1 MVYWLAIIGMIC
13 WGIAPIFAK
22 MSLGNARLLL
32 SCWWW
37 VEMDVTAL
45 FITAFLVGLSG
56 AMMPGPLLTVT
67 IAESARHGFK
77 AGPLIVLGHA
87 ILELALIIS
96 LLAGLSLYLQ
106 KPAVTTVISIVGGAF
121 LLFMGFN
128 MIRDVLQGRVSLESN
143 ENNAGKAITMHPVMA
158 GILVSVSNPFWS
170 VWWATIGLT
179 YLTIAFKNGVM
190 GITSFFSGHIM
201 ADLLWY
207 SLIAAAIAGGRR
219 FLKQQVYQTIIML
232 CGLFLMGLGG
242 YFIYGVI

>member
-1 MVYWLAIIGMIC
+1 
-13 WGIAPIFAK
+13 
-22 MSLGNARLLL
+22 
-32 SCWWW
+32 
-37 VEMDVTAL
+37 MDITAL

-67 IAESARHGFK
+67 IAESARRGFK
-77 AGPLIVLGHA
+77 AGPFIVLGHA
-87 ILELALIIS
+87 ILELALIIA

-106 KPAVTTVISIVGGAF
+106 KPVVTMVISVVGGAF

-128 MIRDVLQGRVSLESN
+128 MIKDVLQGRVSLESN
-143 ENNAGKAITMHPVMA
+143 ENNTGKGINMHPIMA

-179 YLTIAFKNGVM
+179 YLTLALKSGAM

-207 SLIAAAIAGGRR
+207 SLIAAAIAGGRH
-219 FLKQQVYQTIIML
+219 FLKQQVYQAIIML
-232 CGLFLMGLGG
+232 CGLFLIGLGG
-242 YFIYGVI
+242 YFIYGVII

>member
-1 MVYWLAIIGMIC
+1 
-13 WGIAPIFAK
+13 
-22 MSLGNARLLL
+22 
-32 SCWWW
+32 
-37 VEMDVTAL
+37 MDITAL

-67 IAESARHGFK
+67 IAESAQRGFK

-87 ILELALIIS
+87 ILELALIIA

-106 KPAVTTVISIVGGAF
+106 KPVVTTVISVIGGAF

-128 MIRDVLQGRVSLESN
+128 MIKDVLQGRVALENS
-143 ENNAGKAITMHPVMA
+143 ENDAGKGINMHPVMA

-179 YLTIAFKNGVM
+179 YLTMALKSGAV

-232 CGLFLMGLGG
+232 CGLFLIGLGG

>member
-1 MVYWLAIIGMIC
+1 
-13 WGIAPIFAK
+13 
-22 MSLGNARLLL
+22 
-32 SCWWW
+32 
-37 VEMDVTAL
+37 MDITAL

-67 IAESARHGFK
+67 IAESARRGFK
-77 AGPLIVLGHA
+77 AGPFIVLGHA
-87 ILELALIIS
+87 ILELALIIA

-106 KPAVTTVISIVGGAF
+106 KPVVTMVISVVGGAF

-128 MIRDVLQGRVSLESN
+128 MIKDVLQGRVSLESN
-143 ENNAGKAITMHPVMA
+143 ENNFDKGINMHPIMA

-179 YLTIAFKNGVM
+179 YLTLALKSGAM

-207 SLIAAAIAGGRR
+207 SLIAAAIAGGRH
-219 FLKQQVYQTIIML
+219 FLKQQVYQAIIML
-232 CGLFLMGLGG
+232 CGLFLIGLGG
-242 YFIYGVI
+242 YFIYGVII

>member
-1 MVYWLAIIGMIC
+1 
-13 WGIAPIFAK
+13 
-22 MSLGNARLLL
+22 
-32 SCWWW
+32 
-37 VEMDVTAL
+37 MDITAL

-67 IAESARHGFK
+67 IAESAQRGFK

-87 ILELALIIS
+87 ILELALIIA

-106 KPAVTTVISIVGGAF
+106 KPVVTTVISIIGGAF

-128 MIRDVLQGRVSLESN
+128 MIKDVLQGRVALENS
-143 ENNAGKAITMHPVMA
+143 ENDAGKVINMHPVVA

-170 VWWATIGLT
+170 IWWATIGLT
-179 YLTIAFKNGVM
+179 YLTMALKSGAV

-232 CGLFLMGLGG
+232 CGLFLIGLGG

>member
-1 MVYWLAIIGMIC
+1 
-13 WGIAPIFAK
+13 
-22 MSLGNARLLL
+22 
-32 SCWWW
+32 
-37 VEMDVTAL
+37 MDITAL
-45 FITAFLVGLSG
+45 CITAFLVGLSG

-87 ILELALIIS
+87 ILELALIIA

-106 KPAVTTVISIVGGAF
+106 KPLVTTVISVIGGAF

-128 MIRDVLQGRVSLESN
+128 MIKDVLQGRVSLESN
-143 ENNAGKAITMHPVMA
+143 ENTAGKGINMHPVMA

-179 YLTIAFKNGVM
+179 YLTVALKSGPI

-232 CGLFLMGLGG
+232 CGLFLIGLGG

>member
-1 MVYWLAIIGMIC
+1 
-13 WGIAPIFAK
+13 
-22 MSLGNARLLL
+22 
-32 SCWWW
+32 
-37 VEMDVTAL
+37 MDITAL

-67 IAESARHGFK
+67 IAESARRGFK

-87 ILELALIIS
+87 ILELALIIA

-106 KPAVTTVISIVGGAF
+106 KPVVTTVISVAGGAF

-128 MIRDVLQGRVSLESN
+128 MIKDVLQGRVMLENSKN
-143 ENNAGKAITMHPVMA
+143 DTGKGINMHPIMA

-179 YLTIAFKNGVM
+179 YLTMALKSGPI

-232 CGLFLMGLGG
+232 CGLFLIGLGG
-242 YFIYGVI
+242 YFIYGVIV

>member
-1 MVYWLAIIGMIC
+1 
-13 WGIAPIFAK
+13 
-22 MSLGNARLLL
+22 
-32 SCWWW
+32 
-37 VEMDVTAL
+37 MDITAL

-67 IAESARHGFK
+67 IAESARRGFK
-77 AGPLIVLGHA
+77 AGPFIVLGHA
-87 ILELALIIS
+87 ILELALIIA

-106 KPAVTTVISIVGGAF
+106 KPVVTMVISVVGGAF

-128 MIRDVLQGRVSLESN
+128 MIKDVLQGRVSLESN
-143 ENNAGKAITMHPVMA
+143 ENNTGKGINMHPIMA

-179 YLTIAFKNGVM
+179 YLTLALKSGAM

-207 SLIAAAIAGGRR
+207 SLIAAAIASGRH
-219 FLKQQVYQTIIML
+219 FLKQQVYQAIIML
-232 CGLFLMGLGG
+232 CGLFLIGLGG
-242 YFIYGVI
+242 YFIYGVII

>member
-1 MVYWLAIIGMIC
+1 
-13 WGIAPIFAK
+13 
-22 MSLGNARLLL
+22 
-32 SCWWW
+32 
-37 VEMDVTAL
+37 MDITAL

-67 IAESARHGFK
+67 IAESARRGFK

-87 ILELALIIS
+87 ILELALIIA

-106 KPAVTTVISIVGGAF
+106 KPVVTTVISVVGGAF

-128 MIRDVLQGRVSLESN
+128 MIKDVLQGRVSLESN
-143 ENNAGKAITMHPVMA
+143 ENNAGKSINMHPVMA

-179 YLTIAFKNGVM
+179 YLTIALKSGVM

-232 CGLFLMGLGG
+232 CGLFLIGLGG

>member
-1 MVYWLAIIGMIC
+1 
-13 WGIAPIFAK
+13 
-22 MSLGNARLLL
+22 
-32 SCWWW
+32 
-37 VEMDVTAL
+37 MDITAL

-87 ILELALIIS
+87 ILELGLIIA

-106 KPAVTTVISIVGGAF
+106 KPVVTMVISVVGGAF

-128 MIRDVLQGRVSLESN
+128 MIKDVLQGRVSLESN
-143 ENNAGKAITMHPVMA
+143 ENNTGKGINMHPVMA

-179 YLTIAFKNGVM
+179 YLTIALKSGTI

-232 CGLFLMGLGG
+232 CGLFLIGLGG